1 MQSFPG
7 IGLLFS
13 CAGSVVSKNP
23 GDGGGASVCLR
34 RLLDTGIR
42 PNTLEGI
49 LVEMLLRGSDPVRL
63 FLEEPG
69 LINLDNWLS
78 FPGPLPF
85 LFGPE
90 LEILEVLEGFALW
103 SNDFR
108 DGEGVNGG
116 PCSGA
121 GRRWKASWELTSRTI
136 ASCSVSNVGCG
147 LKAWV
152 VV

>member
-1 MQSFPG
+1 M
-7 IGLLFS
+7 
-13 CAGSVVSKNP
+13 
-23 GDGGGASVCLR
+23 CLR
-34 RLLDTGIR
+34 RLLDTETR

-49 LVEMLLRGSDPVRL
+49 LAEMLLRGSDPFRL

-69 LINLDNWLS
+69 FINLENWLS

-90 LEILEVLEGFALW
+90 LEILEVLGGFAFS
-103 SNDFR
+103 SNDFW

-116 PCSGA
+116 PGSGA
-121 GRRWKASWELTSRTI
+121 GKRWKASWELTSRTI

-152 VV
+152 EV